1 MLKNTIAVF
10 TVALTM
16 LISSVAFSHS
26 SGHGTPPS
34 NEQIIAK
41 ASRDLVVIV
50 DKSEPVEGK
59 VLGASWKGSTTKAI
73 HDKTFKHYVVSFTQT
88 EEKRTLYILLNTQ
101 GTYLGANF
109 DGKFKEL

>member
-1 MLKNTIAVF
+1 MLKHSIAVF
-10 TVALTM
+10 TFALM
-16 LISSVAFSHS
+16 ILFSGVAFSHS
-26 SGHGTPPS
+26 SGHGKPPS

-41 ASRDLVVIV
+41 ASQNLAVII

-59 VLGASWKGSTTKAI
+59 ILEASWKESTTKAI
-73 HDKTFKHYVVSFTQT
+73 HKKTFRYYVVSFTHT

>member
-1 MLKNTIAVF
+1 MFKNIIAVF
-10 TVALTM
+10 TLTLTI
-16 LISSVAFSHS
+16 LISSVAFGHS
-26 SGHGTPPS
+26 SGHGQPPS

-50 DKSEPVEGK
+50 DESEPVEGK
-59 VLGASWKGSTTKAI
+59 ILGASWKGSTTKAI
-73 HDKTFKHYVVSFTQT
+73 HQKTFKHYVVSFTHA

-109 DGKFKEL
+109 DGKFKAL